1 MAIASFNLATTPPT
15 NASRYSPMARP
26 PAVRIGSA
34 SPSNP
39 RQRSVGRATSLQP
52 RTYGLTQR
60 PSWRY
65 SSSWRAPRSG
75 YPENVH
81 SFRQRS
87 VLRWLLQERPALCM
101 GRFVVTLL
109 EEDAEWLIWI

>member
-1 MAIASFNLATTPPT
+1 MGLSIMPFKHNADRRHHIPKMRLTVT
-15 NASRYSPMARP
+15 NWRQYEAGLRRRGSLTRSR
-26 PAVRIGSA
+26 
-34 SPSNP
+34 
-39 RQRSVGRATSLQP
+39 QKT
-52 RTYGLTQR
+52 LTQQ

-87 VLRWLLQERPALCM
+87 PLRWLLQERPALCM
-101 GRFVVTLL
+101 GRFVATLL
-109 EEDAEWLIWI
+109 EEDAEWLTWI